1 MLERLFI
8 ENIALI
14 ERLDLE
20 LGRGFT
26 VLTGETGAG
35 KSIII
40 DGVNL
45 VLGSRGSRELISYG
59 KQKCRVEAVFDVS
72 GKPAAAEKLSE
83 LGIEP
88 EDGRMIVS
96 RELSVSGKS
105 LCRVNGVLLPLS
117 ALKGITD
124 LLVDVH
130 GQHEHQSLLDEAN
143 HLGVIDAY
151 QAGEITPKKEAVNK
165 VFEEYSEVRTK
176 LASGFIS
183 EAERERRIDILKYQ
197 IGEIEKAALTPGEEE
212 SINEELKVLTNA
224 ERITGSLNSS
234 AELLTGERGAVALL
248 KEAVDR
254 LSGIA
259 DFASRFNEVYSRL
272 NDLYY
277 ELEDAAY
284 SVRDLRLEADFDP
297 RRIDELETRLD
308 VIDSLKHKYG
318 RSIQEVLA
326 FLENAS
332 AELEELTGD
341 ASKRGELEQKKR
353 LLAEDYRKKAAL
365 LTEAR
370 KRSAKMLCSL
380 AEEQL
385 KALGMK
391 KARLC
396 AEFSIQDDEPRENGA
411 DDVRLLL
418 SANEGEPLKPLS
430 KVASGGELSRIM
442 LALKT
447 VITDADEIPTLVF
460 DEVDTGI
467 SGQTANT
474 VGLRMKRIA
483 SRHQVL
489 CVTHLPQIAAF
500 ADTHFVVSKHE
511 EGGRTVTGVKLL
523 SEAERPYELA
533 RIMGAGEGNKAAV
546 SHASELIEAASKSLK
561 DLE

>member
-1 MLERLFI
+1 MLERLLI

-20 LGRGFT
+20 PGPGFT
-26 VLTGETGAG
+26 VFTGETGAG

-40 DGVNL
+40 DGINL

-59 KQKCRVEAVFDVS
+59 KQKCRVEAVFDIS
-72 GKPAAAEKLSE
+72 DKPSVLQKLAELE
-83 LGIEP
+83 IEA
-88 EDGRMIVS
+88 EDGRLVIA
-96 RELSVSGKS
+96 RELTTAGKS
-105 LCRVNGVLLPLS
+105 LCRVNGVILPLNL
-117 ALKGITD
+117 LKGVTD
-124 LLVDVH
+124 LIVDVH
-130 GQHEHQSLLDEAN
+130 GQHEHQSLLDENN

-151 QAGEITPKKEAVNK
+151 MAEEIIPKREAVNAAY
-165 VFEEYSEVRTK
+165 EEYSAVRAK
-176 LASGFIS
+176 LNSGFLS
-183 EAERERRIDILKYQ
+183 EAERERRIDILNYQ
-197 IGEIEKAALTPGEEE
+197 INEIEKASLSVGEEE

-224 ERITGSLNSS
+224 ERITESLNSS
-234 AELLTGERGAVALL
+234 AELLMGEGGAVASL
-248 KEAVDR
+248 KRAVDG
-254 LSGIA
+254 LSGISDLSA
-259 DFASRFNEVYSRL
+259 QFGEVHTRL
-272 NDLYY
+272 SDLYY

-284 SVRDLRLEADFDP
+284 SVRDMRLNADFDP
-297 RRIDELETRLD
+297 KRIDELETRLD

-318 RSIQEVLA
+318 RTVAEVLE
-326 FLENAS
+326 FLKSAS
-332 AELEELTGD
+332 DELEELTGD
-341 ASKRGELEQKKR
+341 ASRREELEKKKR
-353 LLAEDYRKKAAL
+353 ALAAEYKAKAAS

-370 KRSAKMLCSL
+370 RASASKLCSL

-391 KARLC
+391 KARLS
-396 AEFSIQDDEPRENGA
+396 AEFSPFGDEPRYNGA

-447 VITDADEIPTLVF
+447 VITDADEIPTLIF

-467 SGQTANT
+467 SGLTANT

-483 SRHQVL
+483 NRHQVL

-511 EGGRTVTGVKLL
+511 EGGRTVTDVKRL
-523 SEAERPYELA
+523 ADDERPYELA
-533 RIMGAGEGNKAAV
+533 RIMGAEGSAEAAV
-546 SHASELIEAASKSLK
+546 SHAAELIKKAREI
-561 DLE
+561 E

>member
-1 MLERLFI
+1 MLERLLI

-20 LGRGFT
+20 PGPGFI
-26 VLTGETGAG
+26 VFTGETGAG

-40 DGVNL
+40 DGINL

-59 KQKCRVEAVFDVS
+59 KQKCRVEAVFDIS
-72 GKPAAAEKLSE
+72 DKPSVLHKLAELE
-83 LGIEP
+83 IEA
-88 EDGRMIVS
+88 EDGRLVIA
-96 RELSVSGKS
+96 RELTTAGKS
-105 LCRVNGVLLPLS
+105 LCRVNGVILPLNL
-117 ALKGITD
+117 LKGVTD
-124 LLVDVH
+124 LMVDVH

-151 QAGEITPKKEAVNK
+151 MAEEIIPKREAVNA
-165 VFEEYSEVRTK
+165 VFEEYSAVRAK
-176 LASGFIS
+176 LNSGFLS
-183 EAERERRIDILKYQ
+183 EAERERRIDILNYQ
-197 IGEIEKAALTPGEEE
+197 INEIEKASLSVEEE
-212 SINEELKVLTNA
+212 ERINEELKVLTNA
-224 ERITGSLNSS
+224 ERITESLNSS
-234 AELLTGERGAVALL
+234 AELLTGENGAVASL
-248 KEAVDR
+248 KRAVDG
-254 LSGIA
+254 LSGISELSA
-259 DFASRFNEVYSRL
+259 QFGEIYSRL
-272 NDLYY
+272 GDLYY

-284 SVRDLRLEADFDP
+284 SVRDMRLNADFDP
-297 RRIDELETRLD
+297 KRIDELETRLD

-318 RSIQEVLA
+318 RTVAEVLE
-326 FLENAS
+326 FVKNAS
-332 AELEELTGD
+332 DELEELTGD
-341 ASKRGELEQKKR
+341 ASRREELEKKKR
-353 LLAEDYRKKAAL
+353 ALAAEYKEKAAS

-370 KRSAKMLCSL
+370 RASASKLCSL

-391 KARLC
+391 KARLS
-396 AEFSIQDDEPRENGA
+396 AEFSPFVDEPRYNGA

-447 VITDADEIPTLVF
+447 VITDADEIPTLIF

-467 SGQTANT
+467 SGLTANT

-483 SRHQVL
+483 NRHQVL

-511 EGGRTVTGVKLL
+511 EGGRTVTKVRRL
-523 SEAERPYELA
+523 SDAERPYELA
-533 RIMGAGEGNKAAV
+533 RIMGAEGGAAAAV
-546 SHASELIEAASKSLK
+546 SHAEELIKKAREI
-561 DLE
+561 E

>member
-1 MLERLFI
+1 MLERLLI

-20 LGRGFT
+20 PGPGFT
-26 VLTGETGAG
+26 VFTGETGAG

-40 DGVNL
+40 DGINL

-59 KQKCRVEAVFDVS
+59 KQKCRVEAVFDIS
-72 GKPAAAEKLSE
+72 DKPSVLQKLAELE
-83 LGIEP
+83 IEA
-88 EDGRMIVS
+88 EDGRLVIA
-96 RELSVSGKS
+96 RELTTAGKS
-105 LCRVNGVLLPLS
+105 LCRVNGVILPLNL
-117 ALKGITD
+117 LKGVTD
-124 LLVDVH
+124 LIVDVH
-130 GQHEHQSLLDEAN
+130 GQHEHQSLLDENN

-151 QAGEITPKKEAVNK
+151 MAEEIIPKREAVNAAY
-165 VFEEYSEVRTK
+165 EEYSAVRAK
-176 LASGFIS
+176 LNSGFLS
-183 EAERERRIDILKYQ
+183 EAERERRIDILNYQ
-197 IGEIEKAALTPGEEE
+197 INEIEKASLSVGEEE

-224 ERITGSLNSS
+224 ERITESLNSS
-234 AELLTGERGAVALL
+234 AELLMGEGGAVASL
-248 KEAVDR
+248 KRAVDG
-254 LSGIA
+254 LSGISDLSA
-259 DFASRFNEVYSRL
+259 QFGEVHTRL
-272 NDLYY
+272 SDLYY

-284 SVRDLRLEADFDP
+284 SVRDMRLNADFDP
-297 RRIDELETRLD
+297 KRIDELETRLD

-318 RSIQEVLA
+318 RTVAEVLE
-326 FLENAS
+326 FLKSAS
-332 AELEELTGD
+332 DELEELTGD
-341 ASKRGELEQKKR
+341 ASRREELEKKKR
-353 LLAEDYRKKAAL
+353 ALAAEYKAKAAS

-370 KRSAKMLCSL
+370 RASASKLCSL

-391 KARLC
+391 KARLS
-396 AEFSIQDDEPRENGA
+396 AEFSPFGDEPRYNGA

-447 VITDADEIPTLVF
+447 VITDADEIPTLIF

-467 SGQTANT
+467 SGLTANT

-483 SRHQVL
+483 NRHQVL

-511 EGGRTVTGVKLL
+511 EGGRTVTDVKRLAD
-523 SEAERPYELA
+523 EERPYELA
-533 RIMGAGEGNKAAV
+533 RIMGAEGSAEAAV
-546 SHASELIEAASKSLK
+546 SHAAELIKKAREI
-561 DLE
+561 E